1 MLSMYVNLGYAV
13 VATDYV
19 GLGTSFRNASF
30 DAPSNA
36 TDVINSVKA
45 ARKAVAELGTR
56 WIALG
61 EANEET
67 SALFVAELQDEAD
80 DHDYLGSVSISGVL
94 DLKVATDDSAR
105 ELGRPFRPFLAYGIK
120 TVYPAFRLEDV
131 LAPEGL
137 RRYETVTPVCSAPAL
152 KSASHLRRCSS
163 LVGKTFHS

>member
-1 MLSMYVNLGYAV
+1 MYVNLGYAV

-45 ARKAVAELGTR
+45 ARKAVAELGAR

-61 EANEET
+61 EANGGI

-80 DHDYLGSVSISGVL
+80 DHDYLGSVSILGIL
-94 DLKVATDDSAR
+94 DLKVATER
-105 ELGRPFRPFLAYGIK
+105 LGKGTGKTVSPFSHMALRPFIQHSGWK
-120 TVYPAFRLEDV
+120 TCW
-131 LAPEGL
+131 L
-137 RRYETVTPVCSAPAL
+137 RRGSVATKP
-152 KSASHLRRCSS
+152 
-163 LVGKTFHS
+163 